1 MKEYHKIETVFNRDI
16 DGTKKLIEGS
26 FRNETVEMLKGS
38 QGFYSRLWNTISE
51 MSDDELENAKE
62 QLNNLDTKFKDSVDV
77 VMFLES

>member
-1 MKEYHKIETVFNRDI
+1 MEKTNFEVFI
-16 DGTKKLIEGS
+16 
-26 FRNETVEMLKGS
+26 ETVEMLKGS